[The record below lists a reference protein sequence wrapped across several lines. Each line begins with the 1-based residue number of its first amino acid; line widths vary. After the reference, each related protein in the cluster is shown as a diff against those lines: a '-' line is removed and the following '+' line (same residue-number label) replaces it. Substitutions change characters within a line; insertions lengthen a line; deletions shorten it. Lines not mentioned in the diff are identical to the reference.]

1 MSKHVRKM
9 CRVLTSS
16 QRNFSS
22 FWICRVELVFVNCT
36 HFAVYLLGQTK
47 LRKKKTICTS
57 SPFSFSFSLEKV
69 KIIWWLVINILR
81 SAAMT
86 EYKSKKKTLCICSFY
101 ANSTVHMIQS
111 HAEFLLFI
119 VLVAVFFS
127 GKQKRQARF
136 RQLKPDLKGVL
147 DFHVDR

>member
-1 MSKHVRKM
+1 
-9 CRVLTSS
+9 
-16 QRNFSS
+16 
-22 FWICRVELVFVNCT
+22 
-36 HFAVYLLGQTK
+36 
-47 LRKKKTICTS
+47 
-57 SPFSFSFSLEKV
+57 
-69 KIIWWLVINILR
+69 
-81 SAAMT
+81 
-86 EYKSKKKTLCICSFY
+86 
-101 ANSTVHMIQS
+101 MIQS